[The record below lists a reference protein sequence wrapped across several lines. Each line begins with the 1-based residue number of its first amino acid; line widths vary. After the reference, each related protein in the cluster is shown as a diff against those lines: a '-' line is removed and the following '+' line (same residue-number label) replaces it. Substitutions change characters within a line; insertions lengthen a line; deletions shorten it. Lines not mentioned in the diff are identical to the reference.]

1 MGCSNDKLIKVK
13 AIQNSELEKSKILPI
28 KPNSEKEPK
37 IKRNIDT
44 KERLDLM
51 TAEDISKVDINDK
64 KKDEIGEI
72 DIIKKD
78 KNKKDI
84 NLNIKEKNPSKE
96 EKIKE
101 NQIEENNILIIEE
114 VDENNVIIEEREEK
128 NEKIQ
133 NIKENFEKY
142 SENENNGH
150 KKAGR
155 IKNLPD
161 FIMPWNNQLLVISV
175 PKYLFEISARVP
187 SSRRSEIAWL
197 IASLKE
203 SLSSPFARG
212 IAYIVTS
219 SSIAAT
225 LSSVVPVVL
234 K

>member
-51 TAEDISKVDINDK
+51 TAEDMSKIDINDK

-84 NLNIKEKNPSKE
+84 NLNKIEKQAKE

-133 NIKENFEKY
+133 NIQENFEKY
-142 SENENNGH
+142 SENDNKNSKKEYNDINDMENNIEESNKNIIINIYDIEEEDLIVEDKE
-150 KKAGR
+150 KKNPNPNIDKNDLKGDNNKEI
-155 IKNLPD
+155 IKKKL
-161 FIMPWNNQLLVISV
+161 
-175 PKYLFEISARVP
+175 
-187 SSRRSEIAWL
+187 
-197 IASLKE
+197 
-203 SLSSPFARG
+203 
-212 IAYIVTS
+212 
-219 SSIAAT
+219 
-225 LSSVVPVVL
+225 
-234 K
+234 